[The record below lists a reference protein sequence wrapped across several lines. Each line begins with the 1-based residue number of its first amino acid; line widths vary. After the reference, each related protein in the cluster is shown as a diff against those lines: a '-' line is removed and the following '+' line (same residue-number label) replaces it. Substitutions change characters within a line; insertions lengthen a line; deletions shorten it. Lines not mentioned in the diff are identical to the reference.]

1 MWHGRRVPRRA
12 GPRDSQRSG
21 NAQTRRGR
29 AHPAAAATLA
39 IMRES
44 VDAGTAERLNA
55 LTGGH
60 FPGLIGFTVV
70 ETHDDGLTA
79 RMPVRPDL
87 LAPNGYLHAA
97 TVVGLADTACGFGC
111 RLVLPEGATG
121 FTTIE
126 LKANFLGTVRDGAVV
141 CRGPARARRPDH
153 AGVGRD
159 RDRRGDGPDAGALP
173 LHPGDSLAAL
183 SAVLRAPAPGAR
195 RGRGRPPRPRRVHGA
210 ARRTDSLLDV
220 SSWPSPTRSPGTPRS
235 VCSGPGRCDPHP

>member
-1 MWHGRRVPRRA
+1 VWHGDEFPTSA
-12 GPRDSQRSG
+12 DSQLAVPDR
-21 NAQTRRGR
+21 ATRGGR
-29 AHPAAAATLA
+29 PHPAAAATLA

-70 ETHDDGLTA
+70 EAHDDGLTA

-141 CRGPARARRPDH
+141 CRARLAH
-153 AGVGRD
+153 GGRTTQVW
-159 RDRRGDGPDAGALP
+159 DATVTAEETGRTLALFRCTQAI
-173 LHPGDSLAAL
+173 LW
-183 SAVLRAPAPGAR
+183 
-195 RGRGRPPRPRRVHGA
+195 PR
-210 ARRTDSLLDV
+210 
-220 SSWPSPTRSPGTPRS
+220 
-235 VCSGPGRCDPHP
+235 